1 MSAEIA
7 PKLGG
12 DLILLEEEL
21 RTGGFGMNLADA
33 LERRGALVGKKCVIM
48 GTENAAVAPL
58 ADQTVFAAA
67 HVDAAA
73 VLKAAQNLIE
83 KDGQ

>member
-1 MSAEIA
+1 
-7 PKLGG
+7 
-12 DLILLEEEL
+12 
-21 RTGGFGMNLADA
+21 
-33 LERRGALVGKKCVIM
+33 VGKKYMIM

-58 ADQTVFAAA
+58 AGQTVFAAA

-73 VLKAAQNLIE
+73 ILKAAQNLIE